1 MKNNFYKKNKNLKF
15 VQNNFLDNLPNN
27 VIKKDNININKNKIN
42 SVIKNKKR
50 KKKRKRK
57 ILKKIIRND
66 YNLDKIENE
75 INRTDSIAD
84 FDDLYQ
90 QIKRNNNI
98 YIDDDRN
105 TKINSDINHYED
117 NFLEKRNAKRN
128 KSMFVKSS
136 ISTKLTT

>member
-1 MKNNFYKKNKNLKF
+1 MGGLM
-15 VQNNFLDNLPNN
+15 
-27 VIKKDNININKNKIN
+27 
-42 SVIKNKKR
+42 R
-50 KKKRKRK
+50 C
-57 ILKKIIRND
+57 IRND

-117 NFLEKRNAKRN
+117 NFLEKRNEKRN
-128 KSMFVKSS
+128 KSMFIKSS

>member
-1 MKNNFYKKNKNLKF
+1 MGGLM
-15 VQNNFLDNLPNN
+15 
-27 VIKKDNININKNKIN
+27 
-42 SVIKNKKR
+42 R
-50 KKKRKRK
+50 C
-57 ILKKIIRND
+57 IRND

-117 NFLEKRNAKRN
+117 NFLEKRNSKRN
-128 KSMFVKSS
+128 KSMFIKSS

>member
-1 MKNNFYKKNKNLKF
+1 MGGLM
-15 VQNNFLDNLPNN
+15 
-27 VIKKDNININKNKIN
+27 
-42 SVIKNKKR
+42 R
-50 KKKRKRK
+50 C
-57 ILKKIIRND
+57 IRND

-117 NFLEKRNAKRN
+117 NFLEKRNTKRN

>member
-1 MKNNFYKKNKNLKF
+1 MGGLM
-15 VQNNFLDNLPNN
+15 
-27 VIKKDNININKNKIN
+27 
-42 SVIKNKKR
+42 R
-50 KKKRKRK
+50 C
-57 ILKKIIRND
+57 IRND

-128 KSMFVKSS
+128 KSMFIKSS